1 MSISASQI
9 VNVVPGVISAGGTDL
24 EVTGLLLTKNSLCP
38 FPNVLEFSNSDAVGV
53 YFGTLSNEYLAA
65 KKYFL
70 GYDGSTR
77 KPRKLSF
84 AKLVDE
90 AIAGFLIG
98 GSVGTIEEIKTVTA
112 GSFTINVDDS
122 PVSVTDLDLST
133 ISTQSDVATALTSK
147 ISGVSIIYNS
157 NLNAFVITSETTGA
171 TSAVSVAT
179 DGAQTPAKI
188 LGLTA
193 DSGATES
200 KGSPALSPNEN
211 MQSVTSVSQS
221 WVSFTT
227 MEEQEDDV
235 IEGFAQWVSGTNCEY
250 LYCPYTTK
258 ENNTNPNAGTNLP
271 KTLANNNYEGVLLTF
286 GGLDYAVFAL
296 SIGACINWD
305 ATNGLITYAFK
316 SQAGLEPSVT
326 DNITANNLLS
336 LKMNYYGKWAT
347 RNDDFIYYYQGELI
361 GGDFGFVDAYI
372 GNLWLRNAI
381 QVSIMNGLAQVG
393 RVPYNDEGY
402 TTISAWCIDPINRAL
417 NNGTIDTGVV
427 LSESQKAAL
436 ISEIGSDV
444 SDQIMTDGYYLTVS
458 DPGAQA
464 RVNRDTPVVGLWYT
478 YGGSVHRLDVPVRA
492 IL

>member
-9 VNVVPGVISAGGTDL
+9 VNVIPGVINAGGTDL
-24 EVTGLLLTKNSLCP
+24 EITGLLLTKNTLCP
-38 FPNVLEFSNSDAVGV
+38 FPTVLEFASSEAVGE
-53 YFGTLSNEYLAA
+53 YFGELSAEYQAA
-65 KKYFL
+65 QKYFL
-70 GYDGSTR
+70 GFDGSTR

-90 AIAGFLIG
+90 AISGFLIG
-98 GSVGTIEEIKTVTA
+98 GSAGTLEEMKAITA
-112 GSFTINVDDS
+112 GGFTINVDGS
-122 PVSVTDLDLST
+122 PKTVTALDLSEAT
-133 ISTQSDVATALTSK
+133 TQSDVAQSIQTQLT
-147 ISGVSIIYNS
+147 GTTVQYNS
-157 NLNAFVITSETTGA
+157 NLNAFIITSETTGD

-179 DGAQTPAKI
+179 DGAQTPAAI

-200 KGSPALSPNEN
+200 KGSAALTPSAN

-258 ENNTNPNAGTNLP
+258 ENNTNPNTSTNLP
-271 KTLANNNYEGVLLTF
+271 KTLENNNYEGVLLTF
-286 GGLDYAVFAL
+286 GGLDYAVFVL

-305 ATNGLITYAFK
+305 ATNGLITYAHRK
-316 SQAGLEPSVT
+316 QTGLEPSVT
-326 DNITANNLLS
+326 DNIIANNLHN
-336 LKMNYYGKWAT
+336 LKTNFYGKWAA
-347 RNDDFIYYYQGELI
+347 RSDEFIRYYEGKMI
-361 GGDFGFVDAYI
+361 GGNFGFADAYI

-464 RVNRDTPVVGLWYT
+464 RVNRDTPIVGLWYT
-478 YGGSVHRLDVPVRA
+478 YGGSVHRLDVPVKA
-492 IL
+492 VL

>member
-9 VNVVPGVISAGGTDL
+9 VNVVPGVINAGGTDL
-24 EVTGLLLTKNSLCP
+24 EITGLLLTKNSLCP
-38 FPNVLEFSNSDAVGV
+38 FPSVLEFSNSDAVGA
-53 YFGTLSNEYLAA
+53 YFGELSTEYKAA
-65 KKYFL
+65 QKYFQ

-84 AKLVDE
+84 AKLVDG
-90 AIAGFLIG
+90 AVAGFLIG
-98 GSVGTIEEIKTVTA
+98 GAVGTMEEIKTITA
-112 GSFTINVDDS
+112 GSFTINVDGS
-122 PVSVTDLDLST
+122 PINVTDLDLST
-133 ISTQSDVATALTSK
+133 ISTQSDVATTLSTK
-147 ISGVSIIYNS
+147 ISGVSITYNS
-157 NLNAFVITSETTGA
+157 NLNAFIITSETTGN
-171 TSAVSVAT
+171 TSSVSVAT
-179 DGAQTPAKI
+179 DEAQTPAKI

-193 DSGATES
+193 DSGAVES
-200 KGSPALSPNEN
+200 KGSIALDPSEN
-211 MQSVTSVSQS
+211 MQSITSVSQN

-227 MEEQEDDV
+227 MDEQEDDIV
-235 IEGFAQWVSGTNCEY
+235 EEFAQWTSGTNCEY

-258 ENNTNPNAGTNLP
+258 EVNTNTNSGSNLP
-271 KTLANNNYEGVLLTF
+271 KKLANGNYEGVLLTF
-286 GGLDYAVFAL
+286 GGLDYAVFVM

-305 ATNGLITYAFK
+305 ATNGLVTYAFK
-316 SQAGLEPSVT
+316 SQSGLEPSVT

-336 LKMNYYGKWAT
+336 LETNYYGKWAA
-347 RNDDFIYYYQGELI
+347 RNDEFIYYYQGKMI
-361 GGDFGFVDAYI
+361 GGNFGFVDAYI

-381 QVSIMNGLAQVG
+381 KISIMNGLAQVG

-464 RVNRDTPVVGLWYT
+464 RVNRDTPIVGLWYT